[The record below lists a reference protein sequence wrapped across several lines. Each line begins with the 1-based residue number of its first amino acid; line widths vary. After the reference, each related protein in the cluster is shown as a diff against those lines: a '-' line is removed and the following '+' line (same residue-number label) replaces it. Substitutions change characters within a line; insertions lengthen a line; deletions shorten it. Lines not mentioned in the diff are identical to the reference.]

1 MYCPPCRH
9 AGDVQAACHLPRDA
23 IRLRREV
30 VDPDHDQLGLRG
42 PSLGEPDHLVADLRD
57 NPGKIAAL
65 PGRKGRGKDVSHRPG
80 SDGRLTRVD
89 ACRFDPDEDLLVPG
103 NWAVD
108 LVDPQDLDSA
118 ELVVSDGLHCHASP
132 PTRDAR
138 LTSRTNMVATGARVT
153 RAPFPRR

>member
-30 VDPDHDQLGLRG
+30 VDLDHDQLGLRG
-42 PSLGEPDHLVADLRD
+42 PSLGEPDHLVADRELIDSGADLRD

-89 ACRFDPDEDLLVPG
+89 ACRFDPDEDLLSPG
-103 NWAVD
+103 TGR
-108 LVDPQDLDSA
+108 SI
-118 ELVVSDGLHCHASP
+118 SSTRKTSIP
-132 PTRDAR
+132 PNSSY
-138 LTSRTNMVATGARVT
+138 LTAFIVMLLLRRVT
-153 RAPFPRR
+153 HG